1 MSDTGGV
8 VLIVAG
14 SAGVLLGAFVLRRR
28 LPASLV
34 YLLLAVSSVLVGAGS
49 LVVQD
54 HVTTAD
60 WIVTLALLALLGPVH
75 VRFLMGE
82 FGPDAPPQM
91 AAAEPV

>member
-1 MSDTGGV
+1 MGDTGGI

-14 SAGVLLGAFVLRRR
+14 SAGVLLTAFVLRRR
-28 LPASLV
+28 LPATLV

-60 WIVTLALLALLGPVH
+60 WIVTLAFLVTLGPVH
-75 VRFLMGE
+75 VRFLMGA
-82 FGPDAPPQM
+82 FGPDAPPGT